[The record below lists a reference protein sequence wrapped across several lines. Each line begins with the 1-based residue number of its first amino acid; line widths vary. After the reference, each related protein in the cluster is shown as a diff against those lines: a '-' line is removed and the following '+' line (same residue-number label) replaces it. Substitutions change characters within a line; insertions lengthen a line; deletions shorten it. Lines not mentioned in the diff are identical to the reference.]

1 MGWREE
7 SYWTY
12 LPKFV
17 DQPCIYT
24 WLEHIP
30 GRVAQ
35 AIWWKKFGQ
44 EEREK
49 KVRIRFISGQLTGH
63 LHTGPA
69 RHLSQLA
76 AKTEALISPMYIVFL
91 QVKGICR
98 FPTLG
103 LNIRL
108 HLSQLGVLVLG
119 QPGSSAPFNGPQ
131 LSELRENCAYRWY
144 LKAWLNYIGSYAM
157 FKAFCLMRSNTIW
170 CVNWVSTRSSQL
182 TTH

>member
-1 MGWREE
+1 M
-7 SYWTY
+7 
-12 LPKFV
+12 V
-17 DQPCIYT
+17 
-24 WLEHIP
+24 
-30 GRVAQ
+30 
-35 AIWWKKFGQ
+35 KKVWSGG
-44 EEREK
+44 ERE

-119 QPGSSAPFNGPQ
+119 QPGSSAPLNGPQ
-131 LSELRENCAYRWY
+131 LRSERALGKLHLGKPSAKKSAVFLTLFKKPLTPPPLFEHYVVNFSEGI
-144 LKAWLNYIGSYAM
+144 LKKVRKHL
-157 FKAFCLMRSNTIW
+157 LQQL
-170 CVNWVSTRSSQL
+170 STK
-182 TTH
+182 

>member
-1 MGWREE
+1 MRIRMVEIHSWKGSTSNMVKKGLVRRRE
-7 SYWTY
+7 
-12 LPKFV
+12 
-17 DQPCIYT
+17 
-24 WLEHIP
+24 
-30 GRVAQ
+30 R
-35 AIWWKKFGQ
+35 
-44 EEREK
+44 

-119 QPGSSAPFNGPQ
+119 QPGSSAPLNGPQ
-131 LSELRENCAYRWY
+131 LRFERALGKLHLGKPSAKKSAVFFN
-144 LKAWLNYIGSYAM
+144 IVQ
-157 FKAFCLMRSNTIW
+157 KAFDPPPFI
-170 CVNWVSTRSSQL
+170 
-182 TTH
+182 

>member
-1 MGWREE
+1 M
-7 SYWTY
+7 
-12 LPKFV
+12 
-17 DQPCIYT
+17 
-24 WLEHIP
+24 
-30 GRVAQ
+30 RVRKGSTSNMV
-35 AIWWKKFGQ
+35 KKVWSGG
-44 EEREK
+44 ERG

-119 QPGSSAPFNGPQ
+119 QPGSSAPLNGPQ
-131 LSELRENCAYRWY
+131 LRSERALGKLHLGKPSAKKSAVFLTLFKKPLTPPPLFEH
-144 LKAWLNYIGSYAM
+144 LSYFAGGV
-157 FKAFCLMRSNTIW
+157 F
-170 CVNWVSTRSSQL
+170 
-182 TTH
+182 

>member
-1 MGWREE
+1 M
-7 SYWTY
+7 
-12 LPKFV
+12 
-17 DQPCIYT
+17 
-24 WLEHIP
+24 
-30 GRVAQ
+30 RVRMVG
-35 AIWWKKFGQ
+35 IHSWKGSTSNMVKKVWSGG
-44 EEREK
+44 ERE

-119 QPGSSAPFNGPQ
+119 QPGSSAPLNGPQ
-131 LSELRENCAYRWY
+131 LRFERALGKLHLGKPSAKKSAVFFN
-144 LKAWLNYIGSYAM
+144 IVQ
-157 FKAFCLMRSNTIW
+157 KAFGPPPPFI
-170 CVNWVSTRSSQL
+170 
-182 TTH
+182 